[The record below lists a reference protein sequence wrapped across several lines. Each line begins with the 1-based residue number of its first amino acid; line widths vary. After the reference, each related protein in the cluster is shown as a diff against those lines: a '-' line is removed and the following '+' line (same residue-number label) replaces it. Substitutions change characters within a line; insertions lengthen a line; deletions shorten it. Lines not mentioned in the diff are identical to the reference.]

1 MKEYLCMTNDLS
13 LGNHAIAIVKAP
25 EKYESLKSALANVI
39 KDVNQLSDAGWIEVD
54 GKRLNLEFFLGGD
67 YKV

>member
-1 MKEYLCMTNDLS
+1 MVNDLS

-25 EKYESLKSALANVI
+25 EKYETLKSALVNVI
-39 KDVNQLSDAGWIEVD
+39 KDVNQLNDAGWIEVG

-67 YKV
+67 YKE

>member
-1 MKEYLCMTNDLS
+1 MINDLS
-13 LGNHAIAIVKAP
+13 LGNHTIAIVKAP

-54 GKRLNLEFFLGGD
+54 GKRLNLEFFSWRRLQGM
-67 YKV
+67 KFEQ

>member
-1 MKEYLCMTNDLS
+1 MINNLS
-13 LGNHAIAIVKAP
+13 LGNHAITIVKAP
-25 EKYESLKSALANVI
+25 EKYETLKSALANVI
-39 KDVNQLSDAGWIEVD
+39 KDVNQLNDAGWIEVD